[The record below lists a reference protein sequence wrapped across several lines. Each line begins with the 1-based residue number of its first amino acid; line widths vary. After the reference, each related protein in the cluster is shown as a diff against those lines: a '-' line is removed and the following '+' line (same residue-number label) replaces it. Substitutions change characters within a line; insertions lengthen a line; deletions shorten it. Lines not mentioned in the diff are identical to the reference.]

1 MNQEVPPDDMLFGAA
16 VLAVF
21 LVFVFILG
29 KLIYSFKAGRL
40 TRAWAPLVPIL
51 QGTVTNDGGGA
62 ATSWLTGTYRG
73 KKVQASMIPERNRY
87 SGESGHRYN
96 YFDVALMDIPGSQD
110 WTVEYRTAILGFGE
124 TGWSIQTGD
133 ELLRTRLQASG
144 ILETMARFGSPKV
157 MYKKQARKL
166 EYSEDVTPQW
176 IPSPERFQELLE
188 LLLLLERV
196 NQEVNSG

>member
-1 MNQEVPPDDMLFGAA
+1 MNQEVPPGDMLFGTA

-29 KLIYSFKAGRL
+29 KLIYTFKAGRF

-62 ATSWLTGTYRG
+62 ATSWLTGTYHG
-73 KKVQASMIPERNRY
+73 KKVQASMVPNRNRY
-87 SGESGHRYN
+87 SGESEPRYN
-96 YFDVALMDIPGSQD
+96 HFDVAVLDVPGRQD
-110 WTVEYRTAILGFGE
+110 WEIEHHTAILGFGE
-124 TGWSIQTGD
+124 TGWRIRTDD
-133 ELLRTRLQASG
+133 ELLKARLQASG
-144 ILETMARFGSPKV
+144 IIETMTRFGCPTV
-157 MYKKQARKL
+157 TYRRQARKL

-176 IPSPERFQELLE
+176 IPTPERFQEELE
-188 LLLLLERV
+188 LLLLLEKV